1 MSEVVG
7 YDHVK
12 DIDKKAL
19 SELVAGHADWYAD
32 VQRNLGDEP
41 ERIIK
46 KIRFTY
52 KDAGVHLYKHGHEDG
67 FEAGYKAA
75 QKDME

>member
-7 YDHVK
+7 YDHLT
-12 DIDKKAL
+12 DLDKKAL
-19 SELVAGHADWYAD
+19 SDLVAGHADWYAD

-46 KIRFTY
+46 KIRFVY
-52 KDAGVHLYKHGHEDG
+52 KDAGIHLYKHGY
-67 FEAGYKAA
+67 EAGFKAG
-75 QKDME
+75 QESIET